1 MTLLFI
7 HFTMLGMKQCPDCSA
22 RYGDNVAFCAKDGK
36 ALAGTSHNRSRL
48 CPHCANSIQ
57 EDAAQCP
64 YCKADLTS
72 IGVPQWPTREE
83 MSGAAARGRDDN
95 PLSVQSKAI
104 LIAGFIV
111 FALGVF
117 LIGGH
122 QQRNETRELKEA
134 NLKKLQD
141 RELKI
146 QTLEGQLKQIRQE
159 LDDSTSQI
167 AALTAKL
174 QESQKEHSA
183 TQQQLSSRAPTT
195 PRPTARST
203 QAPPTPKPPARP
215 AEPGVYQVIRTTTV
229 REKPSAGA
237 LALATIGKG
246 TKITVVGAAGEWL
259 EVRSKQ
265 GKPPGFVRLDDAM
278 FIGRAN

>member
-1 MTLLFI
+1 
-7 HFTMLGMKQCPDCSA
+7 MKQCPDCSA
-22 RYGDNVAFCAKDGK
+22 QYDDNVAFCAKDGK
-36 ALAGTSHNRSRL
+36 ALAVTSYNRSRL

-57 EDAAQCP
+57 EDAPQCP

-72 IGVPQWPTREE
+72 IGVPQWPIREE
-83 MSGAAARGRDDN
+83 MSGAAPRGHDDN

-122 QQRNETRELKEA
+122 QQRSETRELQET

-141 RELKI
+141 RQLKI
-146 QTLEGQLKQIRQE
+146 QTLEGQLKQIRQQ
-159 LDDSTSQI
+159 LDDRKSQI
-167 AALTAKL
+167 DTLTAKL
-174 QESQKEHSA
+174 QESQKELSA
-183 TQQQLSSRAPTT
+183 TQQQLSSATREAERLASSRAPTT
-195 PRPTARST
+195 PRPTARSNK
-203 QAPPTPKPPARP
+203 PPPASKPPARS
-215 AEPGVYQVIRTTTV
+215 AEPGVYQVVRTTTV